1 MTTHSAPWR
10 ARRGSAYS
18 LDEAARICAGLRTR
32 ERPRCPHCG
41 APLVPLV
48 GTQENEAVCLLRCEA
63 CRRALVVQGAPGG
76 SPSE

>member
-1 MTTHSAPWR
+1 MRTHSAPWR
-10 ARRGSAYS
+10 ARRGSGYS
-18 LDEAARICAGLRTR
+18 LDEAARIYASMRPG

-48 GTQENEAVCLLRCEA
+48 GTQEGEAVCLLRCEA
-63 CRRALVVQGAPGG
+63 CRRALVVHGAPSG